1 MAEGA
6 ACKARS
12 HQTQGPVPIPQAS
25 WEARKDRRDGL
36 TKAMQKAGSF
46 GRCGG
51 WRSSGAVGL
60 ERRGW
65 PQDSLLRWISL
76 TLSWMQS
83 IMGDWTAATAE
94 DMRRELDSRCAADGG
109 WVADGNYESKG
120 GGLVRERADTVVWL
134 DLGRRAVT
142 IQLIA
147 RTARRALLREVLW
160 VRLTTRAE
168 VERFLTSAVAGRCD
182 RLLHAKGRV

>member
-1 MAEGA
+1 
-6 ACKARS
+6 
-12 HQTQGPVPIPQAS
+12 
-25 WEARKDRRDGL
+25 
-36 TKAMQKAGSF
+36 
-46 GRCGG
+46 
-51 WRSSGAVGL
+51 
-60 ERRGW
+60 
-65 PQDSLLRWISL
+65 
-76 TLSWMQS
+76 MQS